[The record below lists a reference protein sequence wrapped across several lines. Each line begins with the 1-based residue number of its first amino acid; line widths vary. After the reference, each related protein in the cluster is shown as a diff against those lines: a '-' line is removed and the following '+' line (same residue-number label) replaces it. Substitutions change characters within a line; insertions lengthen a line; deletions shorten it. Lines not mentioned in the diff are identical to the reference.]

1 MFPTKDVDRDDYEQF
16 KIVYGREDNVMFLT
30 ITNGNIFSD
39 INLSILELLTASD
52 LAKIDY
58 IDYAFSLGSLWD
70 DGDGKIGYD
79 YTVTER
85 YNKINNSNIYSD
97 LISNDAKSTL
107 IVIGIDEEIYSH
119 ETRKQ
124 ILIDIDDVINSF
136 RFDLESINSNII
148 TFKNSNVL
156 SDYSSGP
163 ILQFNLLLMIY
174 INLMIKQIIW
184 RGFYHKLNK

>member
-1 MFPTKDVDRDDYEQF
+1 M
-16 KIVYGREDNVMFLT
+16 
-30 ITNGNIFSD
+30 ITV
-39 INLSILELLTASD
+39 A
-52 LAKIDY
+52 
-58 IDYAFSLGSLWD
+58 
-70 DGDGKIGYD
+70 
-79 YTVTER
+79 ER

-156 SDYSSGP
+156 SITHLDP
-163 ILQFNLLLMIY
+163 ILQFNLLLMTY
-174 INLMIKQIIW
+174 INLMIKQIILEKV
-184 RGFYHKLNK
+184 YHKFN